1 MTKDYKILSFKK
13 PSIVRKLR
21 FLLSPSQKK
30 ELAILAAL
38 LFLGMLFEML
48 GLGLLIPALSILLDA
63 DIAKSRPELKPL
75 MDFFGYPSQL
85 QLAIG
90 GMLILIAVYFLKA
103 VFLVFLTWRQSKF
116 TFGLA
121 SGLSRKLFLGYLRQ
135 PYTFHLE
142 RNSAFLLRNIQ
153 HEIAQFITI
162 SSHSLVLAT
171 EFSMIMSIAV
181 VLMFVEPIGAISVTV
196 FLGVAAL
203 IFLRIIKRKL
213 SIWGKDRQFHGGQ
226 TNKHLMQGLSGV
238 KDLKIFGREN
248 VFLNAFVQ
256 HNKVLEGIDVKM
268 NTVSLIPRFY
278 LELLAVIGLA
288 GLIVMMVLQHKPLDT
303 LLPTLGVFVVSAF
316 RMIPS
321 VNRIIDSLQRI
332 RFAIPVVNLLYEE
345 FKLIED
351 IETQTLSGRIMA
363 FSKTLSINH
372 VSFNYPN
379 TSIQALNDLTLH
391 IQKGESVG
399 FIGLS
404 GSGKSTLVD
413 IILGLVKP
421 VKGSVNMDGININ
434 ENIRGWQDQI
444 GYVPQTIYL
453 TDDTLRRNV
462 AFGIP
467 DDQIDDAAVNMAIRA
482 AQLDGFVDELPEKL
496 ETFIGER
503 GVRLSGGQ
511 RQRIGIA
518 RALYHDPSIL
528 VLDEAT
534 SALDAVTEKGV
545 MEAVEKL
552 HGAKT
557 LIIVA
562 HRLSTLK
569 NCNRIYK
576 LDKGVLI
583 DEGTPEEF
591 IN

>member
-1 MTKDYKILSFKK
+1 MPDTEKKSILN
-13 PSIVRKLR
+13 KLL
-21 FLLSPSQKK
+21 FLLSASQKK
-30 ELAILAAL
+30 QLAILAIL

-48 GLGLLIPALSILLDA
+48 GLGLLIPALTILLDT
-63 DIAKSRPELKPL
+63 DIEKNHAEIKPL
-75 MDFFGYPSQL
+75 FDFLGHPSQL
-85 QLAIG
+85 QLAIW
-90 GMLILIAVYFLKA
+90 GMLILVAIYFLKA

-116 TFGLA
+116 TFGLG
-121 SGLSRKLFLGYLRQ
+121 SDLSRKLFLGYLMQ

-171 EFSMIMSIAV
+171 EFSMIMSIAA
-181 VLMFVEPIGAISVTV
+181 VLILVEPVGAISVTV

-203 IFLRIIKRKL
+203 IFLRVIKRKL
-213 SIWGKDRQFHGGQ
+213 SIWGKDRQLHGGL
-226 TNKHLMQGLSGV
+226 TNKHLIQGLSGV
-238 KDLKIFGREN
+238 KDLKLLGRED
-248 VFLNAFVQ
+248 VFLNAFVS
-256 HNKVLEGIDVKM
+256 HNKVLEKVDVKM
-268 NTVSLIPRFY
+268 NTVSLMPRFY

-288 GLIVMMVLQHKPLDT
+288 GLIMMMVLQHKPLDT

-321 VNRIIDSLQRI
+321 VNRIMDSSQRI
-332 RFAIPVVNLLYEE
+332 RFAIPVVNLLYDE
-345 FKLIED
+345 FKLIE
-351 IETQTLSGRIMA
+351 EVGKQKGRSGKMTFDRI
-363 FSKTLSINH
+363 LSINQ

-379 TSIQALNDLTLH
+379 ASVNALDNLTLS

-399 FIGLS
+399 FIGSS

-413 IILGLVKP
+413 VILGLLTP
-421 VKGSVNMDGININ
+421 VTGSVAVDGVNIG
-434 ENIRGWQDQI
+434 ENIRSWQDQI

-467 DDQIDDAAVNMAIRA
+467 DDQIDDETINKAIRA
-482 AQLDGFVDELPEKL
+482 AQLDEFVAGLPEKL
-496 ETFIGER
+496 ETFVGER

-534 SALDAVTEKGV
+534 SALDAATERGV
-545 MEAVEKL
+545 MDAVEQL
-552 HGAKT
+552 HGEKT
-557 LIIVA
+557 IIIVA
-562 HRLSTLK
+562 HRLSTLTK
-569 NCNRIYK
+569 CNRIYK
-576 LDKGVLI
+576 LDRGVLLE
-583 DEGTPEEF
+583 EGTPEVF
-591 IN
+591 IK

>member
-1 MTKDYKILSFKK
+1 LTKDYKILSFKK

>member
-1 MTKDYKILSFKK
+1 
-13 PSIVRKLR
+13 
-21 FLLSPSQKK
+21 
-30 ELAILAAL
+30 
-38 LFLGMLFEML
+38 
-48 GLGLLIPALSILLDA
+48 
-63 DIAKSRPELKPL
+63 
-75 MDFFGYPSQL
+75 
-85 QLAIG
+85 
-90 GMLILIAVYFLKA
+90 
-103 VFLVFLTWRQSKF
+103 
-116 TFGLA
+116 
-121 SGLSRKLFLGYLRQ
+121 
-135 PYTFHLE
+135 
-142 RNSAFLLRNIQ
+142 
-153 HEIAQFITI
+153 
-162 SSHSLVLAT
+162 
-171 EFSMIMSIAV
+171 
-181 VLMFVEPIGAISVTV
+181 
-196 FLGVAAL
+196 
-203 IFLRIIKRKL
+203 
-213 SIWGKDRQFHGGQ
+213 
-226 TNKHLMQGLSGV
+226 
-238 KDLKIFGREN
+238 
-248 VFLNAFVQ
+248 
-256 HNKVLEGIDVKM
+256 
-268 NTVSLIPRFY
+268 
-278 LELLAVIGLA
+278 
-288 GLIVMMVLQHKPLDT
+288 
-303 LLPTLGVFVVSAF
+303 
-316 RMIPS
+316 
-321 VNRIIDSLQRI
+321 
-332 RFAIPVVNLLYEE
+332 
-345 FKLIED
+345 
-351 IETQTLSGRIMA
+351 
-363 FSKTLSINH
+363 
-372 VSFNYPN
+372 
-379 TSIQALNDLTLH
+379 
-391 IQKGESVG
+391 
-399 FIGLS
+399 
-404 GSGKSTLVD
+404 
-413 IILGLVKP
+413 VKP